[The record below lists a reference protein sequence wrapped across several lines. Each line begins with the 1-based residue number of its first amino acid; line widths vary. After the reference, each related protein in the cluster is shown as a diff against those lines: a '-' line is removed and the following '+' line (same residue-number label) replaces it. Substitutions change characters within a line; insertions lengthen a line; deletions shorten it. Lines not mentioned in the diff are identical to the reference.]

1 MIAKSTLFEQYC
13 VIEEIIDELNGI
25 LLHHLYSS
33 PTYLFVPN
41 SSFIAHVIMVHTM
54 MLYFIQAIE
63 QEDWVEEFYSLYH
76 RTRKHLFTTEM
87 MLEDLIS

>member
-13 VIEEIIDELNGI
+13 VIEEIIDELNRI
-25 LLHHLYSS
+25 LLHHLQSS
-33 PTYLFVPN
+33 PHCPFIPN
-41 SSFIAHVIMVHTM
+41 SSFIAHVIMVHSM
-54 MLYFIQAIE
+54 MQYFIQAIE
-63 QEDWVEEFYSLYH
+63 EKDWLEEFYSLYH